1 MYCTKCGKQIS
12 DDSQFCCYCGARQTP
27 IVNNTTINTSNKK
40 TKIKI
45 PLKNKKIII
54 GIIAVVL
61 ACMIFGSIVKGRSI
75 ENTIDLFMEAI
86 NDMDAEKMIDTMSED
101 HVNYL
106 INKTSGGRAEY
117 IKEGNQYLLE
127 LKKGLLS
134 EAGGGYSL
142 DDISLDYEIV
152 SVRDCTEEEIDK
164 LNETLQEENIDPV
177 NNVKQVTISLTLKA
191 GTSEVKSYNN
201 IDMQMM
207 KVKNKWCLTY
217 ADEIED
223 FISLIF
229 PD

>member
-134 EAGGGYSL
+134 EAGGGYPL

-191 GTSEVKSYNN
+191 GTSEVKSYND

-207 KVKNKWCLTY
+207 KVKNKWYLTY
-217 ADEIED
+217 ADEIGD
-223 FISLIF
+223 L
-229 PD
+229 

>member
-12 DDSQFCCYCGARQTP
+12 DDSQFCCYCGARQIP

-61 ACMIFGSIVKGRSI
+61 ACMIFGPIVKGRSI

-101 HVNYL
+101 HVNYM

-191 GTSEVKSYNN
+191 GTSEVKSYND

-217 ADEIED
+217 ADEIGD
-223 FISLIF
+223 L
-229 PD
+229 

>member
-27 IVNNTTINTSNKK
+27 IVSNTTINTSNKK

-191 GTSEVKSYNN
+191 GTSEVKSYND

-207 KVKNKWCLTY
+207 KVKNKWYLTY
-217 ADEIED
+217 ADEIGD
-223 FISLIF
+223 L
-229 PD
+229 

>member
-152 SVRDCTEEEIDK
+152 RVRDCTEEEIDK

-191 GTSEVKSYNN
+191 GTSEVKSYND

-207 KVKNKWCLTY
+207 KVKNKWYLTY
-217 ADEIED
+217 ADEIGD
-223 FISLIF
+223 L
-229 PD
+229 

>member
-223 FISLIF
+223 L
-229 PD
+229 

>member
-27 IVNNTTINTSNKK
+27 IVNNNTPINTANKK

-54 GIIAVVL
+54 GIIAAVL
-61 ACMIFGSIVKGRSI
+61 ACMIIAPIVKGRSI
-75 ENTIDLFMEAI
+75 ENTIDLFIEAI
-86 NDMDAEKMIDTMSED
+86 NDMDAEKMLDTMSED
-101 HVNYL
+101 QVNYV

-127 LKKGLLS
+127 LKKGLQS

-152 SVRDCTEEEIDK
+152 SVRDCTQEEIDK

-191 GTSEVKSYNN
+191 GTSEIKSYNN

-207 KVKNKWCLTY
+207 KVKNKWYLTY
-217 ADEIED
+217 ADEIGD
-223 FISLIF
+223 L
-229 PD
+229 

>member
-1 MYCTKCGKQIS
+1 M
-12 DDSQFCCYCGARQTP
+12 
-27 IVNNTTINTSNKK
+27 NNTTINTSNKK

-191 GTSEVKSYNN
+191 GTSEVKSYND

-207 KVKNKWCLTY
+207 KVKNKWYLTY
-217 ADEIED
+217 ADEIGD
-223 FISLIF
+223 L
-229 PD
+229 

>member
-61 ACMIFGSIVKGRSI
+61 ACMVIVPIAKGRSI

-191 GTSEVKSYNN
+191 GTSEVKSYND

-207 KVKNKWCLTY
+207 KVKNKWYLTY
-217 ADEIED
+217 ADEIGD
-223 FISLIF
+223 L
-229 PD
+229 

>member
-164 LNETLQEENIDPV
+164 LNETLQEENIDTV

-191 GTSEVKSYNN
+191 GTSEVKSYND

-207 KVKNKWCLTY
+207 KVKNKWYLTY
-217 ADEIED
+217 ADEIGD
-223 FISLIF
+223 L
-229 PD
+229 

>member
-86 NDMDAEKMIDTMSED
+86 NDMNAEKMIDTMSED

-191 GTSEVKSYNN
+191 GTSEVKSYND

-207 KVKNKWCLTY
+207 KVKNKWYLTY
-217 ADEIED
+217 ADEIGD
-223 FISLIF
+223 L
-229 PD
+229 

>member
-12 DDSQFCCYCGARQTP
+12 DDSQFCCYCGARQIP
-27 IVNNTTINTSNKK
+27 IVNNNTPINTANKK

-54 GIIAVVL
+54 GIIVVVL
-61 ACMIFGSIVKGRSI
+61 ACMIFGPIVKERSI

-106 INKTSGGRAEY
+106 INKTSGGRAKY

-217 ADEIED
+217 ADEIGD
-223 FISLIF
+223 L
-229 PD
+229 

>member
-191 GTSEVKSYNN
+191 GTSEVKSYND

-207 KVKNKWCLTY
+207 KVKNKWYLTY
-217 ADEIED
+217 VDEIGD
-223 FISLIF
+223 L
-229 PD
+229 

>member
-27 IVNNTTINTSNKK
+27 IVNNNTPINTANKK

-54 GIIAVVL
+54 GIIAAVL
-61 ACMIFGSIVKGRSI
+61 VCMIIVPIAKGRSI

-134 EAGGGYSL
+134 EAGGGDSL

-223 FISLIF
+223 L
-229 PD
+229 

>member
-191 GTSEVKSYNN
+191 GTSEVKSYND

-207 KVKNKWCLTY
+207 KVKNKWYLTC
-217 ADEIED
+217 ADEIGD
-223 FISLIF
+223 L
-229 PD
+229 

>member
-12 DDSQFCCYCGARQTP
+12 DDSQFCCYCGARQIP
-27 IVNNTTINTSNKK
+27 IVNNNTPINTANKK

-54 GIIAVVL
+54 GIIVVVL
-61 ACMIFGSIVKGRSI
+61 ACVIIRPMVKGRSI

-223 FISLIF
+223 L
-229 PD
+229 

>member
-12 DDSQFCCYCGARQTP
+12 DDSQFCCYCGARQAP
-27 IVNNTTINTSNKK
+27 IVNNNTPINTANKK

-54 GIIAVVL
+54 GIIAAVL
-61 ACMIFGSIVKGRSI
+61 ACMIIAPIVKGRSI
-75 ENTIDLFMEAI
+75 ENTIDLFIEAI
-86 NDMDAEKMIDTMSED
+86 NDMDAEKMLDTMSED
-101 HVNYL
+101 QVNYV

-127 LKKGLLS
+127 LKKGLQS

-152 SVRDCTEEEIDK
+152 SVRDCTQEEIDK

-177 NNVKQVTISLTLKA
+177 NNVKQITISLTLKA
-191 GTSEVKSYNN
+191 GTSEVKSYND
-201 IDMQMM
+201 IVMQMI
-207 KVKNKWCLTY
+207 KVKNKWCLTN

-223 FISLIF
+223 L
-229 PD
+229 

>member
-45 PLKNKKIII
+45 PLKNKKILI

-191 GTSEVKSYNN
+191 GTSEVKSYND

-207 KVKNKWCLTY
+207 KVKNKWYLTY
-217 ADEIED
+217 ADEIGD
-223 FISLIF
+223 L
-229 PD
+229 

>member
-12 DDSQFCCYCGARQTP
+12 GDSQFCCYCGARQTP

-191 GTSEVKSYNN
+191 GTSEVKSYND

-207 KVKNKWCLTY
+207 KVKNKWYLTY
-217 ADEIED
+217 ADEIGD
-223 FISLIF
+223 L
-229 PD
+229 

>member
-12 DDSQFCCYCGARQTP
+12 DDSQFCCYCGARQIP
-27 IVNNTTINTSNKK
+27 IVNNNTPINTANKK

-54 GIIAVVL
+54 GIIVVVL
-61 ACMIFGSIVKGRSI
+61 ACVIIRPMVKGRSI

-117 IKEGNQYLLE
+117 IKE
-127 LKKGLLS
+127 GLLS

-191 GTSEVKSYNN
+191 GTSEVKSYND

-217 ADEIED
+217 ADEIGD
-223 FISLIF
+223 L
-229 PD
+229 

>member
-191 GTSEVKSYNN
+191 GTSEVKSYND

-207 KVKNKWCLTY
+207 KVKK
-217 ADEIED
+217 
-223 FISLIF
+223 
-229 PD
+229 

>member
-61 ACMIFGSIVKGRSI
+61 ACMIFGPIVKGRSI

-191 GTSEVKSYNN
+191 GTSEVKSYND

-207 KVKNKWCLTY
+207 KAKNKWCLTY
-217 ADEIED
+217 ADEIGD
-223 FISLIF
+223 L
-229 PD
+229 

>member
-164 LNETLQEENIDPV
+164 LNETLQEENIEPV

-191 GTSEVKSYNN
+191 GTSQDKSYNH

-207 KVKNKWCLTY
+207 KVKNKWYLTY
-217 ADEIED
+217 ADEIGD
-223 FISLIF
+223 L
-229 PD
+229 

>member
-177 NNVKQVTISLTLKA
+177 NNVKQITISLTLKA
-191 GTSEVKSYNN
+191 GTSEVKSYND

-207 KVKNKWCLTY
+207 KVKNKWYLTY
-217 ADEIED
+217 ADEIGD
-223 FISLIF
+223 L
-229 PD
+229 

>member
-106 INKTSGGRAEY
+106 INQTSGGRAEY

-191 GTSEVKSYNN
+191 GTSEVKSYND

-207 KVKNKWCLTY
+207 KVKNKWYLTY
-217 ADEIED
+217 ADEIGD
-223 FISLIF
+223 L
-229 PD
+229 

>member
-27 IVNNTTINTSNKK
+27 IVNNNTPINTANKK

-54 GIIAVVL
+54 GIIAAVL
-61 ACMIFGSIVKGRSI
+61 VCMIIVPIAKGRSI

-134 EAGGGYSL
+134 KAGGGYSL

-223 FISLIF
+223 L
-229 PD
+229 

>member
-54 GIIAVVL
+54 GIIVVVL
-61 ACMIFGSIVKGRSI
+61 ACVIIRPMVKERSI

-101 HVNYL
+101 HVNYM

-207 KVKNKWCLTY
+207 KVKNKWYLTY
-217 ADEIED
+217 ADEIGD
-223 FISLIF
+223 L
-229 PD
+229 

>member
-191 GTSEVKSYNN
+191 GTSEVKSYND
-201 IDMQMM
+201 IDKQMM
-207 KVKNKWCLTY
+207 KVKNKWYLTY
-217 ADEIED
+217 ADEIGV
-223 FISLIF
+223 L
-229 PD
+229 

>member
-75 ENTIDLFMEAI
+75 ENTIDLVMEAI

-191 GTSEVKSYNN
+191 GTSEVKSYND

-207 KVKNKWCLTY
+207 KVKNKWYLTY
-217 ADEIED
+217 ADEIGD
-223 FISLIF
+223 L
-229 PD
+229 

>member
-152 SVRDCTEEEIDK
+152 SVRDCTDEEIDK

-191 GTSEVKSYNN
+191 GTSEVKSYND

-207 KVKNKWCLTY
+207 KVKNKWYLTY
-217 ADEIED
+217 ADEIGD
-223 FISLIF
+223 L
-229 PD
+229 

>member
-27 IVNNTTINTSNKK
+27 IVNNNTPINTANKK

-54 GIIAVVL
+54 GIIAAVL
-61 ACMIFGSIVKGRSI
+61 VCMIIVPIAKGRSI

-106 INKTSGGRAEY
+106 INKTSGGRVEY

-223 FISLIF
+223 L
-229 PD
+229 

>member
-12 DDSQFCCYCGARQTP
+12 DDSQFCCYCGARQIP
-27 IVNNTTINTSNKK
+27 IVNNNTPINTANKK

-54 GIIAVVL
+54 GIIVVVL
-61 ACMIFGSIVKGRSI
+61 ACVIIRPMVKGRSI

-191 GTSEVKSYNN
+191 GTSEVKSYND

-207 KVKNKWCLTY
+207 KVKNKWYLTY
-217 ADEIED
+217 ADEIGD
-223 FISLIF
+223 L
-229 PD
+229 

>member
-12 DDSQFCCYCGARQTP
+12 DGSQFCCYCGARQTP

-191 GTSEVKSYNN
+191 GTSEVKSYND

-207 KVKNKWCLTY
+207 KVKNKWYLTY
-217 ADEIED
+217 ADEIGD
-223 FISLIF
+223 L
-229 PD
+229 

>member
-27 IVNNTTINTSNKK
+27 IVNNNTPINTANKK

-54 GIIAVVL
+54 GIIAAVL
-61 ACMIFGSIVKGRSI
+61 VCMIIVPIAKVRSI

-223 FISLIF
+223 L
-229 PD
+229 

>member
-27 IVNNTTINTSNKK
+27 IVNNNTPINTANKK

-54 GIIAVVL
+54 GIIAAVL
-61 ACMIFGSIVKGRSI
+61 VCMIIVPIAKGRSI

-127 LKKGLLS
+127 LKK
-134 EAGGGYSL
+134 
-142 DDISLDYEIV
+142 V
-152 SVRDCTEEEIDK
+152 
-164 LNETLQEENIDPV
+164 
-177 NNVKQVTISLTLKA
+177 
-191 GTSEVKSYNN
+191 
-201 IDMQMM
+201 
-207 KVKNKWCLTY
+207 
-217 ADEIED
+217 
-223 FISLIF
+223 F
-229 PD
+229 

>member
-191 GTSEVKSYNN
+191 GTSEVKSYND

-207 KVKNKWCLTY
+207 KVKNKWYLTY
-217 ADEIED
+217 ADEIGD
-223 FISLIF
+223 MISRNF
-229 PD
+229 E

>member
-61 ACMIFGSIVKGRSI
+61 ACMIFGSVVKGRSI

-191 GTSEVKSYNN
+191 GTSEVKSYND

-207 KVKNKWCLTY
+207 KVKNKWYLTY
-217 ADEIED
+217 ADEIGD
-223 FISLIF
+223 L
-229 PD
+229 

>member
-86 NDMDAEKMIDTMSED
+86 NDMDAEKMIDTMSEN

-191 GTSEVKSYNN
+191 GTSEVKSYND

-207 KVKNKWCLTY
+207 KVKNKWYLTY
-217 ADEIED
+217 ADEIGD
-223 FISLIF
+223 L
-229 PD
+229 

>member
-191 GTSEVKSYNN
+191 GTSEVKLYND

-207 KVKNKWCLTY
+207 KVKNKWYLTY
-217 ADEIED
+217 ADEIGD
-223 FISLIF
+223 L
-229 PD
+229 